1 MKNLK
6 SLITN
11 KIATA
16 VDWILKKLTHE
27 TKLNFEH
34 KAFII
39 SNYSLHQPR

>member
-11 KIATA
+11 VATA

-39 SNYSLHQPR
+39 SNYSLHLPR